1 MLSAASAG
9 EARLTQVERERT
21 QPPDLLITD
30 VVMPG
35 MSGPEL
41 AEKLLE
47 RVPSLRV
54 LFISGFTGDTLV
66 SRGVVADGLGFLA
79 KPFTATA
86 LAARVRELLT

>member
-1 MLSAASAG
+1 VV
-9 EARLTQVERERT
+9 QRELA

-41 AEKLLE
+41 AEQLRRSL
-47 RVPSLRV
+47 PSLRA

-79 KPFTATA
+79 KPFTAAA
-86 LAARVRELLT
+86 LASRVRELLT